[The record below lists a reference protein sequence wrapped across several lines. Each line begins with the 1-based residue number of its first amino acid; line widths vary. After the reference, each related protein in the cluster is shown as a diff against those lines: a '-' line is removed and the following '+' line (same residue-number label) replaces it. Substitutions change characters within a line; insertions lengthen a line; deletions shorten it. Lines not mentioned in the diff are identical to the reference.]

1 MKKFFEKVGQIVLG
15 VIGICVI
22 GSIFLF
28 SFKSSFFHSVYDDI
42 DRKNEELEDKD
53 KASYNKMSV
62 WADSSTM
69 YYHSD
74 VNCKGVHDAFTEE
87 MPLYK
92 AEQEGY
98 EECNFCW

>member
-1 MKKFFEKVGQIVLG
+1 
-15 VIGICVI
+15 
-22 GSIFLF
+22 
-28 SFKSSFFHSVYDDI
+28 
-42 DRKNEELEDKD
+42 
-53 KASYNKMSV
+53 MSV